1 MQRLLSLLF
10 TYPLETTIVNSTPSL
25 EKHNIVQSNHPIVPQ
40 NYQIDLDQQ
49 YADYI
54 SKISSFR
61 NMLQRKLI
69 MNTSKTSPTSTHK
82 MTLKEEN

>member
-1 MQRLLSLLF
+1 M
-10 TYPLETTIVNSTPSL
+10 TIANSTPSL
-25 EKHNIVQSNHPIVPQ
+25 EKHNIVQSNHPIVSQ
-40 NYQIDLDQQ
+40 NYQIDLDQK